1 MRHLED
7 VRVGE
12 VHDLGR
18 TRLSESEIRR
28 FARSYDPQVPHLD
41 GAIASGWQVAGAFM
55 RMYVDAVLRDTAVDL
70 SPGVDELFWLRP
82 VRPGDVLSGRV
93 MVLDVAP
100 SLSRP
105 DCGVVRQRGEL
116 SDDRARPVM
125 RMIFYSLVRRRV
137 MSSA

>member
-7 VRVGE
+7 VRIGE
-12 VHDLGR
+12 VHELGR
-18 TRLSESEIRR
+18 MSLSEADITR

-41 GAIASGWQVAGAFM
+41 GTIASGWQVAGVFM
-55 RMYVDAVLRDTAVDL
+55 RLYVDAVLRDTAVDL
-70 SPGVDELFWLRP
+70 SPGIDELAWLRP
-82 VRPGDVLSGRV
+82 VRPGDVLSGRAT
-93 MVLDVAP
+93 VLDVAP

-116 SDDRARPVM
+116 SDDRDRPVM
-125 RMIFYSLVRRRV
+125 RMTFYSLVRRRV